1 MGLTYQLRIPMQS
14 KFIAHNYH
22 YSTVL
27 LGDTYGITRKNLL
40 KFWVWNLSHRYV
52 LDNNIL
58 FSYGEL
64 FLKKCMDYAMNFG
77 EVKLTWIRVKNN
89 VLKFGL
95 TKEKICL
102 VEEENSCF
110 NFMKTEL
117 MRENDF
123 TS

>member
-1 MGLTYQLRIPMQS
+1 MQS

-89 VLKFGL
+89 ILKFGL